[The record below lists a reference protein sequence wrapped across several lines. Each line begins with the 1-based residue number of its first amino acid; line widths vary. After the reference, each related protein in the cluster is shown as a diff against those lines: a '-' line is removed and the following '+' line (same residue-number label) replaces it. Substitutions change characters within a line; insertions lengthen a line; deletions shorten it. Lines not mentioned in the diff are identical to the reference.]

1 MCNLYN
7 LRVKRWEIADYYNR
21 GDDFRR
27 EIDREELEKDYVS
40 PGRPGLVVTQAHGAR
55 ELETMK
61 WGWPNPRGGK
71 MPVTNVRNYT
81 SPFWR
86 SALAN
91 PERRCLVPFTRFQEW
106 TVEPDPE
113 TGKKRPH
120 FFSIPS
126 RPIGTFAGI
135 WRPSEAGP
143 IFAFLTC
150 GYTDSDDPEEQ
161 REAAARHTVGAIHPK
176 AIPVMLDGE
185 ADFDR
190 WLTAPVDEALSVA
203 VCFPSQLLAVDA

>member
-7 LRVKRWEIADYYNR
+7 LKVGRTELLAYYDAKDAFH
-21 GDDFRR
+21 GQ
-27 EIDREELEKDYVS
+27 IEKTYVA
-40 PGRPGLVVTQAHGAR
+40 PGREGITIAAKDGVRQLYRMH
-55 ELETMK
+55 
-61 WGWPNPRGGK
+61 WGWPNPRSGA
-71 MPVTNVRNYT
+71 PVVNVRNYQ

-91 PERRCLVPFTRFQEW
+91 PERRCLVPFTDFQEW
-106 TVEPDPE
+106 TVSPDPE

-120 FFSIPS
+120 WFSIPS

-150 GYTDSDDPEEQ
+150 GYSDSADKSVEAM
-161 REAAARHTVGAIHPK
+161 AAAEHVVGSIHPK
-176 AIPVMLDGE
+176 AIPVILHDE
-185 ADFDR
+185 DFDR
-190 WLTAPVDEALSVA
+190 WLTAPIDDALKLA
-203 VCFPSQLLAVDA
+203 TAFPSQLLARS